1 MKHKHSYGPKTFTLK
16 SNQKILVRPVKPEAD
31 LDKIVEFLS
40 SLSATERNFLRYKVT
55 DREICRERL
64 RQLDDEN
71 HFRLIAECDG
81 EMVGDATLDRE
92 PFAWTQHVAKMRGVI
107 TGRCQKKGIGTILF
121 GELVQVA
128 EDAHMERLVCE
139 VMADQKGIIKVLE
152 KIGFHHEATLAKFV
166 KDQHGKKHDM
176 LIMTND
182 LIAIWEHL
190 AHELEVMDIKMPP
203 Y

>member
-1 MKHKHSYGPKTFTLK
+1 MKHIHSYGPKTFTLN
-16 SNQKILVRPVKPEAD
+16 SGLKIVVRPAKPDDD
-31 LDKIVEFLS
+31 LDRIVAYLS
-40 SLSATERNFLRYKVT
+40 CLSEAERNFLRYKVT
-55 DREICRERL
+55 DREICRQRL
-64 RQLDDEN
+64 AQLDDEN
-71 HFRLIAECDG
+71 HFRLVAEIDG
-81 EMVGDATLDRE
+81 EIVGDATLDRE
-92 PFAWTQHVAKMRGVI
+92 PFAWTQHVARMRGVVP
-107 TGRCQKKGIGTILF
+107 RRHQRKGIGTILF

-128 EDAHMERLVCE
+128 EDAHIERLVCE
-139 VMADQKGIIKVLE
+139 VVAEQKGIIKVLE

-182 LIAIWEHL
+182 LIAIWEQI